1 MFKSK
6 QGYLGIDIGGASI
19 KLVELRSEA
28 GRPRLVTYGY
38 LDQSADIVKS
48 NLKANQERVI
58 FLIRRI
64 LKEANVGSNQVV
76 AALPSFSVFTSV
88 ITLPQMSE
96 KELASA
102 VKWEAK
108 KFVPMPIEEM
118 VLDWKVIKKV
128 DKDEKEEKEKGS
140 RILGE
145 KKGKN
150 LKILLTAAPKNLV
163 QRYIFIFNELK
174 LELLTLETE
183 SLALERSLVD
193 SETAPVMIIDIG
205 AQATDISIVHD
216 NIPILSRSIDA
227 GGNTITK
234 AIVNSLN
241 IDEERAEQFKRDFGM
256 YSTAENRVPKTI
268 EFVIGSII
276 NEIKHCLNLYQGQSQ
291 APIEKIILAGG
302 SAYLPNLPQYFSS
315 LLNIKVH
322 IGNPWSRLSYP
333 EELTPVLEEIG
344 PRFSVAIGLAL
355 RNMVNS

>member
-19 KLVELRSEA
+19 KLVELKAEA
-28 GRPRLVTYGY
+28 DRPRLATYGY

-64 LKEANVGSNQVV
+64 LKEANVNSSQVI

-102 VKWEAK
+102 VRWEAK

-118 VLDWKVIKKV
+118 VLDWKIIKKV
-128 DKDEKEEKEKGS
+128 DKDEKDEKGKGS
-140 RILGE
+140 RVLGE
-145 KKGKN
+145 KKGRN

-183 SLALERSLVD
+183 ALALERSLVD
-193 SETAPVMIIDIG
+193 SEAAPVMIVDIG
-205 AQATDISIVHD
+205 ALATDISIVQD
-216 NIPILSRSIDA
+216 KIPILSRSIDA

-256 YSTAENRVPKTI
+256 YSSAENRVPKTI

-276 NEIKHCLNLYQGQSQ
+276 NEIKHCLNLYQGQSP
-291 APIEKIILAGG
+291 APIEKIVLAGG
-302 SAYLPNLPQYFSS
+302 SAYLPNLPQYLSS
-315 LLNIKVH
+315 LLNLKVY

-344 PRFSVAIGLAL
+344 PRFSVAVGLAL
-355 RNMVNS
+355 RNLV